1 MAKKPAV
8 SSGLTIP
15 TTPQWE
21 TRAKKPLRDGRWQ
34 GIDNSVWLWRA
45 VPMSSVTDASS
56 NQEMISVG
64 MPLATAYEELAKMAG
79 RGSSRRA
86 AKHTYRQT
94 HALLINIPT
103 LYESPPASPIRDF
116 LNRNYGDRA
125 TLKRVLLFGVKLRDS
140 VGSGSWKDAI
150 ASVAETL
157 QYGGAPLSDFDKDAD
172 DVSAALSR
180 AGFRTPTIDELHLA
194 DSWWNRGN
202 APGIPVIPHEE
213 HMHYFATVASARRAM
228 AVDPADC
235 SNWPHQDTEHA
246 ISFATIAN
254 LDLRYTDATTHLA
267 RWATPLLDA
276 GARVISIRALV
287 EPSQVTRNELR
298 GQQRRYRADLEELA
312 VQNKMDRAE
321 MKEREEELG
330 QVEAA
335 YAQGTAP
342 ATLMDT
348 SVLVGFDSV
357 IDDITKLEPPGIT
370 LSTMVNRQAA
380 AWHETMACSGVRA
393 NAYLHDLPAST
404 IAFSALPSISRVGDE
419 MGALIGLTERDR
431 QPAYFS
437 PRAAS
442 EGDASP
448 LTAVFG
454 ASGSGKTQLL
464 QFLADQFLRL
474 GYPQLIVNPKSG
486 DSLRDALEPAGA
498 HVATLDDFLSSDGI
512 LDPIRI
518 FDDPQMG
525 ISKSVSMISTVN
537 PFGPHVAAYM
547 TQIAFGIDWGVKS
560 GARATGQAL
569 KMAVEAGVIP
579 AEYAAPVFQYAQVY
593 PMFRATFGMNPD
605 TEALRLSEGTTL
617 VEVGQS
623 AFELPSSS
631 YAGDISAHPDPT
643 VRNSMNII
651 RMLIWGGMNA
661 LRHRGGAAVHFDE
674 SWVMEMGAAG
684 DLDQVGRLARSW
696 DVLPI
701 LYTQKPSLQR
711 KIGLKGYLSR
721 VLIGHIKDKDE
732 VDAVLE
738 MAGQSDNAEMRR
750 RISTPRFLSGGSG
763 LNWDSLQHLPNP
775 DGPGVARG
783 AVFYYVDMKNRV
795 APVEVTLAEEFL
807 RNSSTNPDDVRR
819 RRAEREQAIA
829 ARAAR
834 EETVSVLQAV

>member
-1 MAKKPAV
+1 MAKQTNP
-8 SSGLTIP
+8 GLNIP
-15 TTPQWE
+15 TVPQWE

-56 NQEMISVG
+56 EQEMISVG
-64 MPLATAYEELAKMAG
+64 VPLAQAYEELAKMAG
-79 RGSSRRA
+79 RGNNRRSV
-86 AKHTYRQT
+86 KNSYRQT
-94 HALLINIPT
+94 HAMLLNIPA
-103 LYESPPASPIRDF
+103 LFEAPPASPIRDF

-125 TLKRVLLFGVKLRDS
+125 VLNRVLLFGVKLRDS
-140 VGSGSWKDAI
+140 VGSGSIRDAI

-157 QYGGAPLSDFDKDAD
+157 QYGGAPLSDYDKDAD
-172 DVSAALSR
+172 AVSAALSR
-180 AGFRTPTIDELHLA
+180 AGFRTPTIEELHLA

-213 HMHYFATVASARRAM
+213 HMHYFATVQSARRAM
-228 AVDPADC
+228 AVDPVDC

-254 LDLRYTDATTHLA
+254 LDLRYTDATTQLA

-287 EPSQVTRNELR
+287 EPSTITRNELR

-312 VQNKMDRAE
+312 SQNKMDRAE
-321 MKEREEELG
+321 MQEREQELG

-348 SVLVGFDSV
+348 SILIGFDSV
-357 IDDITKLEPPGIT
+357 IDDISKVEPPGVT

-380 AWHETMACSGVRA
+380 AWHETMACSAVRA
-393 NAYLHDLPAST
+393 NAYLHDVPAST
-404 IAFSALPSISRVGDE
+404 IAYSALPSISRVGDE
-419 MGALIGLTERDR
+419 MGALLGLTERDR

-464 QFLADQFLRL
+464 QFLADQFQRL
-474 GYPQLIVNPKSG
+474 GYPQLIVNPKAG

-498 HVATLDDFLSSDGI
+498 HVATLDDFLTSDGI

-525 ISKSVSMISTVN
+525 IAKAVSMISTVN
-537 PFGPHVAAYM
+537 PFGPHAAAYM
-547 TQIAFGIDWGVKS
+547 TQIAFGIDWGVKN

-579 AEYAAPVFQYAQVY
+579 AEYANPVFQYAQVY

-605 TEALRLSEGTTL
+605 AEVLRLSDGTTL

-623 AFELPSSS
+623 SFELPTQSFT
-631 YAGDISAHPDPT
+631 GDISSHPDPT

-721 VLIGHIKDKDE
+721 GLIGHIKDKDE

-738 MAGQSDNAEMRR
+738 MFGQSDNAEMRR

-763 LNWDSLQHLPNP
+763 LNWDSLQHLPNT
-775 DGPGVARG
+775 DGPGIARG

-807 RNSSTNPDDVRR
+807 RMSSTNPDDVRR

-829 ARAAR
+829 ARTAR